1 MTPITVP
8 IELEL
13 TPRSQ
18 AVMAALQKALSPQFV
33 AEEPKAGA
41 VIPAIGAPWPEV
53 DGAYAGISR
62 GEDGQPDAHLVL
74 LNGRPAD
81 DLSWNEAMK
90 LAEQRTDGARLPT
103 RLESAL
109 LYANLR
115 DQFDVSKW
123 HWTGT
128 QYSEYRAWVQDFYY
142 GSQNDLGQE
151 FEARVRFVRR
161 FPI

>member
-1 MTPITVP
+1 MTTITVP

-18 AVMAALQKALSPQFV
+18 AVMAALQQALSPQFI
-33 AEEPKAGA
+33 AEEPKPVAG
-41 VIPAIGAPWPEV
+41 IPSIGAQWPGV
-53 DGAYAGISR
+53 DGVYAGISR

-81 DLSWNEAMK
+81 DLAWNEAMK

-103 RLESAL
+103 RFESAL

-115 DQFDVSKW
+115 DQFDTSKW

-128 QYSEYRAWVQDFYY
+128 QSSELTAWSQLFNY
-142 GSQNDLGQE
+142 GLQLYTVKK

-161 FPI
+161 FPL